1 MSSQHDVLEVDNRDT
16 SADEKKKDEKVW
28 GTFLTRFSGTV
39 KVMRIKWIKSQKVQE
54 VLLSE
59 EELLKDK
66 KTIFLRNLIA
76 GGVNWFAHD
85 WLMQQGST
93 MWSWPIIS
101 DSFLKCVNET
111 FVKRE
116 MWCSQKVSNTYELKR
131 KVKIAPYW
139 KSGAQ
144 FLLWTL
150 TRKLCPK

>member
-66 KTIFLRNLIA
+66 KHFFTEFTCWGSQLIRTWLTYA
-76 GGVNWFAHD
+76 TRQHD
-85 WLMQQGST
+85 VILANNKWQLS
-93 MWSWPIIS
+93 
-101 DSFLKCVNET
+101 
-111 FVKRE
+111 E
-116 MWCSQKVSNTYELKR
+116 MCKWNFC
-131 KVKIAPYW
+131 
-139 KSGAQ
+139 
-144 FLLWTL
+144 
-150 TRKLCPK
+150 